1 MGKRQNRAVK
11 AADTTVK
18 AEVPA
23 SIPATVVVG
32 ETAGTVKAEVP
43 ATTGT
48 LPPTEVSAEEFSAET
63 GLNLGAMESAAME
76 AAGEVPPVPPTTT
89 PESTTAGTVPP
100 VTPREK
106 GPKAPTVDTRPR
118 GYGLTPGGIVSPVRV
133 THTSDGGATL
143 RVVVCGVGGN
153 PETEGWNVPV
163 KFQGFRIPLRD
174 YVPFTDGLSIETVRD
189 TFAEDH
195 AKACESLSTYVP
207 PSAACVVWIVSNAT
221 ETVGAESHT
230 TFVGSGFYSLT
241 YSADRSTVSLS
252 REGNNTVLWTMTV
265 AELTAADSFWTIRV
279 IPGGRV
285 GSMVRDILSRAGDTL
300 ASVSHYAGFEASREC
315 FATIIST
322 IASNPPVV

>member
-11 AADTTVK
+11 A
-18 AEVPA
+18 EVPA
-23 SIPATVVVG
+23 SIPVNVVVG
-32 ETAGTVKAEVP
+32 ETAETVNAETVNAEVP

-76 AAGEVPPVPPTTT
+76 AAGEVPPPVVPPTT
-89 PESTTAGTVPP
+89 PEPTTVATVPP

-118 GYGLTPGGIVSPVRV
+118 GYGLTPGGIISPVRV
-133 THTSDGGATL
+133 THTSDGGASL

-153 PETEGWNVPV
+153 PETEGWNVPA
-163 KFQGFRIPLRD
+163 KSQGFRIPLRD

-195 AKACESLSTYVP
+195 AKACESLAAYIV

-230 TFVGSGFYSLT
+230 TFVGSGFYSLAF
-241 YSADRSTVSLS
+241 SADRSTVSLS

-265 AELTAADSFWTIRV
+265 QELAAADSFWTIRV
-279 IPGGRV
+279 IPSGRV

-300 ASVSHYAGFEASREC
+300 ASVSHYAGFDASREC
-315 FATIIST
+315 FATIIAT